1 MNKEYTVQVSD
12 LELTILKIALS
23 RDIKHMEAAQKRDVK
38 NIFVS
43 KTSGTYSIVIG
54 AGGASNAQG
63 GITAAFNPRVNG
75 GSTGSAPTGG
85 AGGSGGGTGG
95 R

>member
-12 LELTILKIALS
+12 SELTMLKIALS

-43 KTSGTYSIVIG
+43 EKVIE
-54 AGGASNAQG
+54 
-63 GITAAFNPRVNG
+63 PYRKLLDKL
-75 GSTGSAPTGG
+75 
-85 AGGSGGGTGG
+85 
-95 R
+95 RML

>member
-12 LELTILKIALS
+12 SELTMLKIALS

-43 KTSGTYSIVIG
+43 EKVIE
-54 AGGASNAQG
+54 
-63 GITAAFNPRVNG
+63 PCRKLLDKL
-75 GSTGSAPTGG
+75 
-85 AGGSGGGTGG
+85 
-95 R
+95 RML

>member
-43 KTSGTYSIVIG
+43 EEVIE
-54 AGGASNAQG
+54 
-63 GITAAFNPRVNG
+63 PHRKLLDKL
-75 GSTGSAPTGG
+75 
-85 AGGSGGGTGG
+85 
-95 R
+95 RML